1 MHVIVKKLEPC
12 PEKLEVGI
20 LRAKRARK
28 LASRLAVLD
37 DNVTPRFLSFSA
49 RRNPLAVRP
58 AEIDIARDTQEFPRN
73 RERWRANWLRT
84 CRIP

>member
-1 MHVIVKKLEPC
+1 MHVIVKKLQ
-12 PEKLEVGI
+12 PEELEVGI
-20 LRAKRARK
+20 FVWARRARQ

-37 DNVTPRFLSFSA
+37 DNVTSSRFLSSST